1 MLFELHATGRKVNGR
16 KGICVF
22 GSAGQCVRVC
32 AASSPKRAETIR
44 VKWHLAFRVTVLDD
58 LVEGAAHV

>member
-1 MLFELHATGRKVNGR
+1 MLLNYTLRGRKVNGR

-22 GSAGQCVRVC
+22 GSAGQCARVC